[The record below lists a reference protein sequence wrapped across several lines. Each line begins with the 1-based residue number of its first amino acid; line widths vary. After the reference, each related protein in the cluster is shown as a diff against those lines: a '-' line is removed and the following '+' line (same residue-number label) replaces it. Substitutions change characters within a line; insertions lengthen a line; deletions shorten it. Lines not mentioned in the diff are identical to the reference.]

1 MHTQMTKNMH
11 TLAVHRAIKY
21 VGINNNIIISYVYAR
36 TAYTVLLSA
45 PFFFCVVRAPPLAVN
60 ADGACVSDNEQPDV
74 CD

>member
-45 PFFFCVVRAPPLAVN
+45 PFFFCVVRAPPTRRH
-60 ADGACVSDNEQPDV
+60 VSRR
-74 CD
+74 